1 MGRPKG
7 SKNKSKQRTDN
18 RVALVED
25 KKPTQIKAGKNDG
38 FKHGPCG
45 EFWPADSP
53 SCPFC
58 HSKA

>member
-1 MGRPKG
+1 MGRLKG

-18 RVALVED
+18 RVALVEE
-25 KKPTQIKAGKNDG
+25 KKPTQIKADKNEG

-53 SCPFC
+53 SCPSC
-58 HSKA
+58 TT

>member
-18 RVALVED
+18 RVALIKET
-25 KKPTQIKAGKNDG
+25 KPTQTKAGKNDG
-38 FKHGPCG
+38 FTHGPCG
-45 EFWPADSP
+45 TFWPADSP
-53 SCPFC
+53 SCPLC